1 MKKSKNEK
9 CIFEPQKD
17 FFIQNLWKK
26 LCSTQKVCSTKVSS
40 EYQKN
45 VQGKKLATGLNIW
58 QLFDFVARLTGEVL
72 WGFDCTDC
80 KDYGTYSVYFFLELS
95 QFSNTEQK
103 DMR

>member
-1 MKKSKNEK
+1 MQCPS
-9 CIFEPQKD
+9 QD
-17 FFIQNLWKK
+17 L
-26 LCSTQKVCSTKVSS
+26 
-40 EYQKN
+40 
-45 VQGKKLATGLNIW
+45 GLRMVESGLRRIL
-58 QLFDFVARLTGEVL
+58 QDCRTFGGPGEVL